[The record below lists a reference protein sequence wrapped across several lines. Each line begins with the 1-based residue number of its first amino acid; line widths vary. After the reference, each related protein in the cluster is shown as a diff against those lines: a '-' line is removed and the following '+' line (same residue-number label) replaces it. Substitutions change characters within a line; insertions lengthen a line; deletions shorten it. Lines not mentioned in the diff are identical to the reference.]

1 MAARGAKT
9 IRGLGRVFKTMDDS
23 GNRKVD
29 AQEFFVGLNECGCN
43 LTKEETDALLSAFD
57 TDHDG
62 NVNFDEFLIGLRGS
76 MNAQRQAVADA
87 AYAKFDMTGDGVIT
101 AADLRSCYTC
111 NAHPKVISGE
121 ITEDEAFLEF
131 LANFGDKNND
141 GMITKTEWND
151 YYASVSASI
160 DNDDHF
166 VQLMTDPS
174 LETLKK
180 LFRIIHLGINN

>member
-1 MAARGAKT
+1 MSARGAKT
-9 IRGLGRVFKTMDDS
+9 IRGLGRVFKTMDDN

-43 LTKEETDALLSAFD
+43 LTKEETDALLSHFD

-62 NVNFDEFLIGLRGS
+62 NINFDEFLVGLRGS
-76 MNAQRQAVADA
+76 PNATRQAVVDA
-87 AYAKFDMTGDGVIT
+87 AYCKFDVTGDGCIT
-101 AADLRSCYTC
+101 AADLRACYTC

-151 YYASVSASI
+151 YYASVSSSI

-166 VQLMTDPS
+166 VMLMTQAW
-174 LETLKK
+174 K
-180 LFRIIHLGINN
+180 L